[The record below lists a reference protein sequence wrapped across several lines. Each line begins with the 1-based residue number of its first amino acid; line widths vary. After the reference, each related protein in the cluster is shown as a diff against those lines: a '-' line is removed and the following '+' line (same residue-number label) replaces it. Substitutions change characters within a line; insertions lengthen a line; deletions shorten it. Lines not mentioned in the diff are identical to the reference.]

1 MTGSIGSEPF
11 TAILFQ
17 LVIGGIGGFLI
28 GLTLRKIAK
37 VALIIAVVVF
47 ALIFL
52 AYINVV
58 DVDYNGLFDIASR
71 LVETFNPALNLII
84 PLLTH
89 LPFIVSLCFG
99 IFIGVRKVD

>member
-17 LVIGGIGGFLI
+17 VAIGGIGGFLI
-28 GLTLRKIAK
+28 GFTLRKIAK

-47 ALIFL
+47 SLIFL
-52 AYINVV
+52 AYTNVV
-58 DVDYNGLFDIASR
+58 DVDYNGLFNMASR
-71 LVETFNPALNLII
+71 FIETVNPALNLIT

>member
-1 MTGSIGSEPF
+1 MTGSIVSEPF

-17 LVIGGIGGFLI
+17 LAIGGIGGFLI
-28 GLTLRKIAK
+28 GFTLRKIAK

-58 DVDYNGLFDIASR
+58 DVDYNGLFDMASR
-71 LVETFNPALNLII
+71 LVETINPALNLIT

-99 IFIGVRKVD
+99 IFIGVRKGD